1 MIIHKPQFIFSL
13 TTQLTL
19 AGLL

>member
-1 MIIHKPQFIFSL
+1 MIIHKPQLIFSL